1 MSSSHRSPEATA
13 RARAGFTLL
22 ELLVALTISGI
33 LVGAIFQLLQ
43 GNSQFVRLQ
52 SAREEVQQN
61 GRAAL
66 SVIASDLRSVTSG
79 GIVSMSPTSVRI
91 YAPRGWGI
99 LCDTIDAM
107 SSTAWAIFPAST
119 LPSDDVWSKQGWGIG
134 VEQTGHPAVNSGSWR
149 FVSQVARQTSGDP
162 CNGVQTTNTTSYVRY
177 GFIHPGG
184 TSFVTA
190 GSVLPGTPV
199 MLFEEV
205 QYDVATSAS
214 GNVPGYWIRRMA
226 GYGADGQPNMQ
237 PMAGPVPSESAL
249 HFDYFQAD
257 GVTPASTPAQ
267 VRSIAIRVITRSRS
281 ESMQAGAMSPS
292 QVDTTST
299 VVSLRN

>member
-1 MSSSHRSPEATA
+1 MSSSPRSPEPAA

-43 GNSQFVRLQ
+43 GNSQFVRQQ

-66 SVIASDLRSVTSG
+66 SVIASDLRSVAAG

-99 LCDTIDAM
+99 LCNTIGAT
-107 SSTAWAIFPAST
+107 SGTAWAIFPAST
-119 LPSDDVWSKQGWGIG
+119 FPSDDVWNKKGWGLA
-134 VEQTGHPAVNSGSWR
+134 VEQTSSPAVNTASWR
-149 FVSQVARQTSGDP
+149 FVSQVAKQTGGTACDTIQSAP
-162 CNGVQTTNTTSYVRY
+162 TASHVRY
-177 GFIHPGG
+177 GFVRPGG
-184 TSFVTA
+184 ASFVTT

-214 GNVPGYWIRRMA
+214 GSVPGYWIRRMA
-226 GYGADGQPNMQ
+226 GYGTDAQPNMQ
-237 PMAGPVPSESAL
+237 PMAGPVPSASAL

-257 GVTPASTPAQ
+257 GVTPATTPAQ
-267 VRSIAIRVITRSRS
+267 VRSIAIRVITQSRS
-281 ESMQAGAMSPS
+281 ESMRAGSMSPS